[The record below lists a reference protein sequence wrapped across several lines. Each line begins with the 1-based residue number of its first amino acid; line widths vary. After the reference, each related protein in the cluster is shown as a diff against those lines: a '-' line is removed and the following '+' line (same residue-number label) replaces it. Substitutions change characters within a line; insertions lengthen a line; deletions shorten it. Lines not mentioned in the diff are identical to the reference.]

1 MVGWTNPFEKYAR
14 QIGANFPKV
23 RGENKKYLGNH
34 QPVVFQRK
42 SLFSTQVGKIQTT
55 TSFTVAC
62 ASSTYL
68 RRRSVL
74 NFEETKGRNHNNDNP
89 MASRGTWRI
98 IPVSKWLGSPPF
110 TSYWKTWLQKEKCSF
125 WPYVWSLPWLSQYF
139 PLFPTKVKICTFQTW
154 QPVSLKNH
162 WNPRWSFC
170 LKRSDFKLRYDNFPS
185 SQRRRISLGHGN
197 KKLAEQKQLRLLVEE
212 ILHWH
217 EMYDILKKHGMITI
231 IHHPKWLYNP
241 FQVGL

>member
-1 MVGWTNPFEKYAR
+1 MDHQSEKLKSRMQIPTCQTSKHARKCRFLTFEAGLVGGWTNPFEKYAR

-125 WPYVWSLPWLSQYF
+125 WPYVWSLPWVSQYF
-139 PLFPTKVKICTFQTW
+139 STISNKAQDMYL
-154 QPVSLKNH
+154 SNMAA
-162 WNPRWSFC
+162 SF
-170 LKRSDFKLRYDNFPS
+170 
-185 SQRRRISLGHGN
+185 
-197 KKLAEQKQLRLLVEE
+197 
-212 ILHWH
+212 
-217 EMYDILKKHGMITI
+217 T
-231 IHHPKWLYNP
+231 
-241 FQVGL
+241 